1 MALSI
6 KPLFASYNPLIA
18 SKRILQVT
26 NSDHFSQNSLPSAHN
41 LSIAHDHTLSLPL
54 KHHNYRSKHYA
65 VSFMCPFLK
74 LLIQLMT
81 IEKLSVKTISWGVF
95 IFDEPHTLVGFTCV
109 KRKNSRPITSW
120 HIILPSPQNTTN
132 YKAPR
137 IIARFCYH
145 YLKTNKKFPSVMQ
158 NPITYQ
164 RV

>member
-65 VSFMCPFLK
+65 VSFMCRFLK
-74 LLIQLMT
+74 LPIRLMT
-81 IEKLSVKTISWGVF
+81 IEKLSDKTTHEVSSYLMSLTHLWDSHVDTSYYQVHKIQQITKLHV
-95 IFDEPHTLVGFTCV
+95 LLLGFAITTQKPTEICQV
-109 KRKNSRPITSW
+109 SCKNKIT
-120 HIILPSPQNTTN
+120 H
-132 YKAPR
+132 
-137 IIARFCYH
+137 
-145 YLKTNKKFPSVMQ
+145 
-158 NPITYQ
+158 Q

>member
-74 LLIQLMT
+74 LPIRLMT

-95 IFDEPHTLVGFTCV
+95 IFDEPHTLVEFTC
-109 KRKNSRPITSW
+109 W
-120 HIILPSPQNTTN
+120 HIILPSSQNTTN

-137 IIARFCYH
+137 IVARFYYH
-145 YLKTNKKFPSVMQ
+145 YSKTNRNFPSVMQ
-158 NPITYQ
+158 NPITHQ
-164 RV
+164 CV